1 MEHGLYIGSIT
12 HYVGFTPPYGV
23 TNVTGQCGRDNVTN
37 MSSPSSATPQGSQSN
52 SLGFAAKVLYAWTML
67 AARPM
72 KCEGVSNTITQLRF
86 PGFCFSETSLLGK
99 QGQICFAE
107 YLKISTF
114 FSLKLF
120 VTTVQPSLVAVN

>member
-72 KCEGVSNTITQLRF
+72 KCRRTIDYRPTIVESKNSISIRERKRLT
-86 PGFCFSETSLLGK
+86 ETTGK
-99 QGQICFAE
+99 
-107 YLKISTF
+107 
-114 FSLKLF
+114 
-120 VTTVQPSLVAVN
+120 SLVCLEIVFRC